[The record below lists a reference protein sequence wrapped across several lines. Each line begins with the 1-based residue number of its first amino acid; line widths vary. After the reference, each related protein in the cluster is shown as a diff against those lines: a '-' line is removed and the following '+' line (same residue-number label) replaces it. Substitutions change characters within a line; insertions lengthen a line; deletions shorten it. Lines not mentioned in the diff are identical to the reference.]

1 MLKIKNTT
9 LQLFRGDITTLRV
22 DAIVNAANNEL
33 WMGGGVAGAIKRR
46 GGQVIEDEAVAK
58 GPIPIGEAVATGAG
72 KLDAKYVIHAACMGM
87 NFRTDEKKIRDST
100 KNSLLR
106 AEELRIKSIAFP
118 AIGTGVGGF
127 PAEEAA
133 RIMLSATEEHVESVK
148 TSLEKVIFALYDL
161 ETYTAFE
168 KKLKEL

>member
-1 MLKIKNTT
+1 MIKIKNTT
-9 LQLFRGDITTLRV
+9 LQLFRGDITTLKV

-58 GPIPIGEAVATGAG
+58 GPIPIGEAVATSAG
-72 KLDAKYVIHAACMGM
+72 KLDARYVIHAAGMGM
-87 NFRTDEKKIRDST
+87 DFRTDEKKIRDST

-106 AEELRIKSIAFP
+106 AEELGIKSIAFP

-127 PAEEAA
+127 PADEAA
-133 RIMLSATEEHVESVK
+133 RIMLLVTREHIK
-148 TSLEKVIFALYDL
+148 KGTSLEKVIFALYDG
-161 ETYTAFE
+161 ETYRAFE
-168 KKLKEL
+168 RKLKEL

>member
-1 MLKIKNTT
+1 MIKIKNTT
-9 LQLFRGDITTLRV
+9 LQLFRGDITTLKV

-58 GPIPIGEAVATGAG
+58 GPIPIGEAVATSAG
-72 KLDAKYVIHAACMGM
+72 KLDARYVIHAAGMGM
-87 NFRTDEKKIRDST
+87 DFRTDEKKIRDST

-106 AEELRIKSIAFP
+106 AEELGIKSIAFP

-127 PAEEAA
+127 PADEAA
-133 RIMLSATEEHVESVK
+133 RIMLLVTREHIEK
-148 TSLEKVIFALYDL
+148 GTSLEKVIFALYDG
-161 ETYTAFE
+161 ETYRAFE
-168 KKLKEL
+168 RKLKEL